1 MGYVFLME
9 CQLQYIRQHRVM
21 VVGPPVDIQL
31 RFKRQPDEPDTGTF
45 MVHIGIREDGN
56 APPFS
61 DQCNNGGAEFG
72 MDVYIRRYAKGIE
85 HLPDDFAVTGSSPE
99 IPKVVMTRFI
109 SLPGSLY

>member
-1 MGYVFLME
+1 M
-9 CQLQYIRQHRVM
+9 VM
-21 VVGPPVDIQL
+21 GPPVDIQL
-31 RFKRQPDEPDTGTF
+31 RFKRQPDEPDTRTF
-45 MVHIGIREDGN
+45 MVQVRIGKNGN
-56 APPFS
+56 AQPFS
-61 DQCNNGGAEFG
+61 YQGDNSGTKFG